1 MVRHINKLHKIENN
15 PFLVKFRY
23 DNYAKDF
30 RINVIW
36 QLLLL
41 STYRALFYISA
52 IYFLIN
58 TKYTLDFFTKNK
70 SIRLFLK
77 NKKISCSSNKLFVRS
92 LYSSSGV
99 FVPKTFMKN

>member
-41 STYRALFYISA
+41 STYRALFYTVS
-52 IYFLIN
+52 
-58 TKYTLDFFTKNK
+58 YTHLTLPTT
-70 SIRLFLK
+70 RE
-77 NKKISCSSNKLFVRS
+77 V
-92 LYSSSGV
+92 
-99 FVPKTFMKN
+99 